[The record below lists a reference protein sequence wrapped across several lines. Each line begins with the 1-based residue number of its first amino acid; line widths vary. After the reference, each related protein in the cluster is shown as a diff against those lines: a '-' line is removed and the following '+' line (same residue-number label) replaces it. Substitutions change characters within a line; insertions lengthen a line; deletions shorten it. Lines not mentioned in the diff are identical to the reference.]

1 MNVAT
6 EDAATLLEVTVRQL
20 EEMTDLYC
28 KYKEEDMETTFQQ
41 ILSRSTSFMS
51 DRTAVMEKIQHRVPF
66 FHQDTAWARDS
77 GTFSLL

>member
-1 MNVAT
+1 MWP
-6 EDAATLLEVTVRQL
+6 LKMLHQL
-20 EEMTDLYC
+20 EEMTNLYC

-41 ILSRSTSFMS
+41 ILSRLTSFMS
-51 DRTAVMEKIQHRVPF
+51 DRAAVMKKFNRVPF